1 MDSPSGY
8 MENPS
13 LDQIDRMSFEDLLH
27 LDQAQRQK
35 SINSAL
41 LVYCSLQSLL
51 EIKLQLNPCRKRSL
65 NHA

>member
-13 LDQIDRMSFEDLLH
+13 LDQIDRMSFEDLQH

-51 EIKLQLNPCRKRSL
+51 EIKLQLNPVEKG
-65 NHA
+65 A